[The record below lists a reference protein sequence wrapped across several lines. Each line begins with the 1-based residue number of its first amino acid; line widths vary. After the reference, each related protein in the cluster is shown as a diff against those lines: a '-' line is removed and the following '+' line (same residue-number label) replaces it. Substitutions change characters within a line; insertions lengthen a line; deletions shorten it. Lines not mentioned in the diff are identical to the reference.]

1 MVHRKDDRMHLKW
14 IGAALVIIAC
24 GGFGF
29 RLAAQHIR
37 QEKTLRTLIGL
48 LDYMECELQ
57 YRMTPLPEL
66 CRQTAAE
73 AKGVLCKAFLLLA
86 QELEDQISP
95 DVERCMDTALFKTGD
110 IPSYSLDALRL
121 LGRSLGRFDLEGQLK
136 GLETVRQECRRN
148 LEGLTRNQ
156 DVRLRGYQTL
166 GLCAGAAVAILLI

>member
-1 MVHRKDDRMHLKW
+1 MNIKW
-14 IGAALVIIAC
+14 IGAVLVIVAC
-24 GGFGF
+24 GGLGF

-66 CRQTAAE
+66 CKQTAAQGR
-73 AKGVLCKAFLLLA
+73 GVLSKAFLFLS

-95 DVERCMDTALFKTGD
+95 DVERCMEAALFKAGE
-110 IPSYSLDALRL
+110 IPSHSMDALRL
-121 LGRSLGRFDLEGQLK
+121 LGQSLGRFDLEGQLK
-136 GLETVRQECRRN
+136 GLEAVRQECRRN
-148 LEGLTRNQ
+148 LEALTRNKE
-156 DVRLRGYQTL
+156 VRLRSYQTL